1 MQGNLRFPAIKVLCV
16 KNNIKIKNQIIYIM
30 DSENITITE
39 EQVQGEG
46 QIQEQVQDQVQEQ
59 PTVDETTTVSQPEVR
74 LVDVEVTDDNVALNL
89 MVSYLNIAQ
98 RRGVFNLDESAKIW
112 ECVQR
117 FIVQRPGQQ

>member
-1 MQGNLRFPAIKVLCV
+1 
-16 KNNIKIKNQIIYIM
+16 M
-30 DSENITITE
+30 DPENITIRE

-46 QIQEQVQDQVQEQ
+46 QVQEQ
-59 PTVDETTTVSQPEVR
+59 PLVDELGPVTPTPTDTEAEVR

-89 MVSYLNIAQ
+89 MVSYLNVAQ

-117 FIVQRPGQQ
+117 FIVQRQ

>member
-1 MQGNLRFPAIKVLCV
+1 
-16 KNNIKIKNQIIYIM
+16 M

>member
-1 MQGNLRFPAIKVLCV
+1 MET
-16 KNNIKIKNQIIYIM
+16 
-30 DSENITITE
+30 ENITITE
-39 EQVQGEG
+39 EQVQEHVQD
-46 QIQEQVQDQVQEQ
+46 QIQEQ
-59 PTVDETTTVSQPEVR
+59 PLVDETIPVTPTDTQPEVR

-117 FIVQRPGQQ
+117 FIVQRPGQH